1 MNKLLIIIIIYL
13 FYLFIYLFY
22 LFIYLSYGEIWDL
35 ADERSMKYL

>member
-1 MNKLLIIIIIYL
+1 MNKLLIIII
-13 FYLFIYLFY
+13 IYLFY